1 MRGDLHPTILFPLV
15 FLLLLSC
22 SSSENRDDRN
32 TDTTAPNDVKTDTE
46 EDIQQDSEG
55 IDQDINQAEDIDE
68 EAPDPSL
75 QNMRS
80 EALEGMVNFSWDLPE
95 DNTYT
100 EIRITASPA
109 DVMWGE
115 AERRIDPEAT
125 EYLFDKLVN
134 DIHYTFEIQAFS
146 DDEEVGEAIIRD
158 AIPFSRPLL
167 SVGVHQS
174 LPIIDSV
181 TKKRALGWGAL
192 VEQVGSAYSWSP
204 DGTKLVTYLG
214 ARQRCAL
221 FDRAT
226 RKEIQLEP
234 SDEFGSLCM
243 PADYSWSPDSR
254 QLAFT
259 RLPEDNELPAT
270 SSLTYSVLDTQTGE
284 IEPDWPDP
292 AEISPIELIFT
303 LDWSPDGKRL
313 AIYPNYSNKP
323 PRLMT
328 INTNTKEFDLDWP
341 EHPNSNPTHSVNYIQ
356 WSPDSKRLAIA
367 HPSGFN
373 NRTESGYL
381 ILNADTK
388 EVETN
393 WPAFTSP
400 LPSTTVWSPDGELL
414 ILTFS
419 TGMQVIDTTTQEVVP
434 GWPTEWPRIK
444 DVAWSH
450 DSEILAIS
458 SAESPYLLIIDR
470 DSKTIADGWA
480 PLTEPVGKLSWSPQ
494 HDPPT
499 APTDVEVT
507 RADDSATLS
516 WTAPADAKILDY
528 RVTIEPAAQVDG
540 PADYLVFDPAA
551 TEHVIEGLDPE
562 VEYSVSISAIS
573 VFGVGEAAT
582 SSSF

>member
-1 MRGDLHPTILFPLV
+1 MRPNLHPIILYLFV
-15 FLLLLSC
+15 FLLLVGC
-22 SSSENRDDRN
+22 SASENRDGRN

-46 EDIQQDSEG
+46 EDIRDDPEDIG
-55 IDQDINQAEDIDE
+55 QDINEVEDIDE
-68 EAPDPSL
+68 EGPEPSL
-75 QNMRS
+75 QNVRS

-109 DVMWGE
+109 DLMWGE
-115 AERRIDPEAT
+115 AERGIDPDTT

-134 DIHYTFEIQAFS
+134 DVDYTFEIQAFS
-146 DDEEVGEAIIRD
+146 EGEEVGETIIFE
-158 AIPFSRPLL
+158 ATPYSRPLL
-167 SVGVHQS
+167 SVSGAAV
-174 LPIIDSV
+174 IDSV
-181 TKKRALGWGAL
+181 TKQPAFGWKSL
-192 VEQVGSAYSWSP
+192 IEQVGGPASWSP
-204 DGTKLVTYLG
+204 DGTTLLTYLG
-214 ARQRCAL
+214 ASQRCAL

-226 RKEIQLEP
+226 REEIQLEP
-234 SDEFGSLCM
+234 SAEFGNLCL
-243 PADYSWSPDSR
+243 PFDYSWSPDSHH
-254 QLAFT
+254 LAFT
-259 RLPEDNELPAT
+259 RRQTESGNA
-270 SSLTYSVLDTQTGE
+270 SNVIFFSVLDTQTGE
-284 IEPDWPDP
+284 IEPGWPDP
-292 AEISPIELIFT
+292 SEIHSIRTLLS

-313 AIYPNYSNKP
+313 VISPSYSDGSSNV
-323 PRLMT
+323 MI
-328 INTNTKEFDLDWP
+328 INTETKEFEPDWP
-341 EHPNSNPTHSVNYIQ
+341 DLTTPSPSFSIDDMQ
-356 WSPDSKRLAIA
+356 WSPDSKRLALA
-367 HPSGFN
+367 HPSGFYN
-373 NRTESGYL
+373 ATEAGYL
-381 ILNADTK
+381 IVNAETK
-388 EVETN
+388 EVETD
-393 WPAFTSP
+393 WPEIVATNPDS
-400 LPSTTVWSPDGELL
+400 LAWSPDGGLL
-414 ILTFS
+414 ILAYGYS
-419 TGMQVIDTTTQEVVP
+419 RNTGMQVINTATRENEP
-434 GWPTEWPRIK
+434 GWPTEWPRIQ

-458 SAESPYLLIIDR
+458 STESPYLLIIDR

-507 RADDSATLS
+507 RTNSSATLS

-551 TEHVIEGLDPE
+551 TEHVIEGLDPA